1 MNLRLL
7 ARSFA
12 IATVFSIVL
21 LVSGSVG
28 ITVYALAIESG
39 VSVGSIYAVSFDE
52 SGGFSV
58 TMGPGLFLSFVVVLA
73 LLTLLISIGQTR
85 PAARDSGRRGEDGRA
100 TRGPRRGSS

>member
-21 LVSGSVG
+21 LVTGSVG
-28 ITVYALAIESG
+28 ITVYALVLETD
-39 VSVGSIYAVSFDE
+39 VSIGSVYAVSFED

-58 TMGPGLFLSFVVVLA
+58 TAGPGLFLSFVVVLA

-85 PAARDSGRRGEDGRA
+85 PTAWGKYEHRD
-100 TRGPRRGSS
+100 